1 MNLYPHFCLAIAVI
15 VLASCT
21 SSEISPKSQSDPER
35 APRSQK
41 VVTLNEKF
49 KIAMGQTIYVP
60 AYSYIYH
67 QEQQE
72 IFNLAVT
79 LSIRNT
85 DLTNPIIITSVR
97 YYNSDGKL
105 VKQYL
110 ERPIQL
116 DALASTDFFVNRS
129 DTSGGLGANFIV
141 EWVAQTEISQP
152 VVEAVMIATDFQ
164 QGISFI
170 SSGRAIKNKNDLSV
184 RAISS
189 SCVPT

>member
-1 MNLYPHFCLAIAVI
+1 MKLYPHFYLAIAFI

-21 SSEISPKSQSDPER
+21 SSEVPPKSQSDTTQVTP
-35 APRSQK
+35 SHK
-41 VVTLNEKF
+41 VVTLDKNF

-60 AYSYIYH
+60 VYSHIYYGDR
-67 QEQQE
+67 QE
-72 IFNLAVT
+72 IFNLAAT

-97 YYNSDGKL
+97 YYDSYGKL

-116 DALASTDFFVNRS
+116 SALASTDFFVNRS

-141 EWVAQTEISQP
+141 EWIAQTEISEP
-152 VVEAVMIATDFQ
+152 VVEAVMLGTDLH
-164 QGISFI
+164 QGISLI
-170 SSGRAIKNKNDLSV
+170 SPGRVIKSQNN
-184 RAISS
+184 RQRSS
-189 SCVPT
+189 SVPGS

>member
-1 MNLYPHFCLAIAVI
+1 MKPYPHLYLAIAIIFI
-15 VLASCT
+15 VSCQST
-21 SSEISPKSQSDPER
+21 SIPLKSQPDATQATP
-35 APRSQK
+35 SQK
-41 VVTLNEKF
+41 IVTPLDKNF
-49 KIAMGQTIYVP
+49 KIASGETVYVP
-60 AYSYIYH
+60 VYSHIYH
-67 QEQQE
+67 HNRQE
-72 IFNLAVT
+72 IFELAVT

-116 DALASTDFFVNRS
+116 DALASTDFFINRN

-141 EWVAQTEISQP
+141 EWVAQTDISEP
-152 VVEAVMIATDFQ
+152 IVEAVMIGTDFQ

-170 SSGRAIKNKNDLSV
+170 SPGRVIKSKPNS
-184 RAISS
+184 
-189 SCVPT
+189 